1 MDTTPKKFFSIIPIV
16 KKDGG
21 NIKREVGGVMSPLLS
36 PGLIFSYS
44 GFPNNIMQMSHKGIR
59 IEIKVRI
66 RIEIR
71 IVFTLNWLR

>member
-1 MDTTPKKFFSIIPIV
+1 
-16 KKDGG
+16 
-21 NIKREVGGVMSPLLS
+21 VGGVMSPLLS